1 MLWMLEDSY
10 PGVDAG
16 SSGLARLQ
24 PASAP
29 PVQAVQLCLT
39 FILFIEFP
47 TSNISWLVSRD
58 LNWPMRAWDFAH
70 LIIIDQ
76 SDCRN
81 KQVVTL
87 SNNISLMV

>member
-1 MLWMLEDSY
+1 MLWMLLDSY
-10 PGVDAG
+10 PRVDAG

-29 PVQAVQLCLT
+29 DQAVQLCLT

-76 SDCRN
+76 SECLN